1 MRGFKFLPV
10 AVIAALVWFFYFSDA
25 GSTWLARRL
34 TPTAEAGSV
43 VGKVISAEGSFKRVH
58 GGGVDLLKG
67 PLKSPLEIHDGER
80 LETDRGA
87 RLVLL
92 LSSTDEIEMK
102 ELSAISLHIWNAKDP
117 ASPVYVQWL
126 LGQLVSLKP
135 GVKGKAYLIHEG
147 RLYFPGQKPVDKPLA
162 LTVLR
167 SAPLDMQLADAGA
180 AEAPPEFE
188 KDDAGND
195 EPAVNAEQKF
205 GPEPDTLSN
214 EYIDEMIVGR
224 QSQLQKCWLGR
235 LKDNPSL
242 KGQILLQFEI
252 TRRGHVKD
260 LRIADSNI
268 EDDLLKKCV
277 TSVIERLSFRPFK
290 GQEISLSYPINFE

>member
-1 MRGFKFLPV
+1 
-10 AVIAALVWFFYFSDA
+10 
-25 GSTWLARRL
+25 
-34 TPTAEAGSV
+34 
-43 VGKVISAEGSFKRVH
+43 
-58 GGGVDLLKG
+58 
-67 PLKSPLEIHDGER
+67 
-80 LETDRGA
+80 
-87 RLVLL
+87 
-92 LSSTDEIEMK
+92 
-102 ELSAISLHIWNAKDP
+102 
-117 ASPVYVQWL
+117 
-126 LGQLVSLKP
+126 
-135 GVKGKAYLIHEG
+135 VKGKAYLIHEG

-180 AEAPPEFE
+180 TETPPE
-188 KDDAGND
+188 D
-195 EPAVNAEQKF
+195 EPVVNTEQKF

-224 QSQLQKCWLGR
+224 QGQLQKCWLGR

-252 TRRGHVKD
+252 TRRGQVKD

-268 EDDLLKKCV
+268 EDELLKKCV

>member
-1 MRGFKFLPV
+1 MRGLKFLPV
-10 AVIAALVWFFYFSDA
+10 AVIAAFVWFFYFSDV
-25 GSTWLARRL
+25 GSAWLAKRL
-34 TPTAEAGSV
+34 APASEAGPV
-43 VGKVISAEGSFKRVH
+43 VAKVTGAEGAFKRIH
-58 GGGVDLLKG
+58 GGGVDLLHG
-67 PLKSPLEIHDGER
+67 PLSSPLDIHDGER

-92 LSSTDEIEMK
+92 LNSTDEIEMK
-102 ELSAISLHIWNAKDP
+102 ELSSISLHLWNPKDP
-117 ASPVYVQWL
+117 ASPVYVQWQ

-147 RLYFPGQKPVDKPLA
+147 RLYFPGQKPVNKALA

-180 AEAPPEFE
+180 PPQDFE
-188 KDDAGND
+188 KDDAVND
-195 EPAVNAEQKF
+195 EPVVNAEQNF

-224 QSQLQKCWLGR
+224 QGQLQKCWLGR

-252 TRRGHVKD
+252 TRRGQVKD

>member
-1 MRGFKFLPV
+1 MRGLKFLPV
-10 AVIAALVWFFYFSDA
+10 AVIAALVWFFYLSDV
-25 GSTWLARRL
+25 GSAWLAKRL
-34 TPTAEAGSV
+34 APRSEAGPV
-43 VGKVISAEGSFKRVH
+43 VAKVIRAEGSFKRIH
-58 GGGVDLLKG
+58 GGGVDLLHG
-67 PLKSPLEIHDGER
+67 PLASPLEVHDGER
-80 LETDRGA
+80 LETDRGSH
-87 RLVLL
+87 LVLL
-92 LSSTDEIEMK
+92 LNSTDELEMK
-102 ELSAISLHIWNAKDP
+102 ELSAASFHLWNIKDP

-126 LGQLVSLKP
+126 LGQLVSLRP

-180 AEAPPEFE
+180 PEEPQDFE
-188 KDDAGND
+188 SD
-195 EPAVNAEQKF
+195 EPAPQAEQKF

-224 QSQLQKCWLGR
+224 QGQLQKCWLSR

-277 TSVIERLSFRPFK
+277 MSVIERLSFRSFK